1 MYTVRETIHDKAM
14 YIYIDTLKS
23 NQHVCL
29 LNLQQLAQSAHY
41 LVLVD
46 SHFDASG
53 SPYRYL
59 PQEDVELVTDVQVCI
74 PM

>member
-1 MYTVRETIHDKAM
+1 MTHKTT
-14 YIYIDTLKS
+14 IYIDALKS
-23 NQHVCL
+23 NQCVCFP
-29 LNLQQLAQSAHY
+29 LQQLAQSAHY
-41 LVLVD
+41 LILVD

-59 PQEDVELVTDVQVCI
+59 PQEDVELITNVQVCI